1 MGRCAVISYVPE
13 KRNYQDHSYRR
24 KIGKG
29 DRFGSWAAI
38 LCMPA
43 VSVFIVTAFFFW
55 DSRVT
60 LNNFALA
67 AGALILCGSILHAN
81 GEWQEYFV
89 VESYLT
95 WYPLVEKNV
104 EGVFLKGGAGPDN
117 LLPPLLRSAG
127 LSIGVLG
134 FSVLLESGEEYIPV
148 EITIGFFLA
157 VAGLTIWAISLWSKR
172 RQRSL
177 YPGDIV
183 VNEKGLS
190 QQYGRRKAAAR
201 WEDLNGRFTLVK
213 TRRNEI
219 ILKLALRPTPGWK
232 SSIDLWVSPVTSN
245 ASILVDLVRL
255 CYRDPSMR
263 DTAALY
269 SRFSGFLLP

>member
-55 DSRVT
+55 DSRAT

-104 EGVFLKGGAGPDN
+104 EGVFLKGGQGRTIYSRHCSEALDYQSECWDFLSCSSLGKSIF
-117 LLPPLLRSAG
+117 LWRSPSA
-127 LSIGVLG
+127 S
-134 FSVLLESGEEYIPV
+134 
-148 EITIGFFLA
+148 FL
-157 VAGLTIWAISLWSKR
+157 
-172 RQRSL
+172 
-177 YPGDIV
+177 
-183 VNEKGLS
+183 LS
-190 QQYGRRKAAAR
+190 QG
-201 WEDLNGRFTLVK
+201 LL
-213 TRRNEI
+213 
-219 ILKLALRPTPGWK
+219 
-232 SSIDLWVSPVTSN
+232 
-245 ASILVDLVRL
+245 
-255 CYRDPSMR
+255 
-263 DTAALY
+263 
-269 SRFSGFLLP
+269 SGP